1 MIPYRT
7 WLKTFFLTVIAIL
20 ILVAA
25 VDILL
30 QRGLGLRRVPLD
42 PDMEKK
48 AYSLI
53 VAAKEKPAVI
63 VAGDSRAER
72 HVDPAVIESRL
83 HASAVNVAVSS
94 GEMISVAKTFEHY
107 DILKNKPVLIV
118 SATSFQYNNG
128 AIDHDSLSMDSVVEM
143 PWLQQIL
150 VVREKLP
157 EMAYRKIRMYL
168 GLGKK
173 SKLLKNY
180 AEKGFVGVE
189 GKLTATVDQL
199 HTIGIEDGKTRH
211 PWYKDLRPGAPKET
225 ILADAIDRL
234 ARSGCRII
242 LFTPP
247 VSPVFREY
255 IKDSWIDRYEQ
266 DYSAFLKRTAER
278 HPNIHFLDFYQN
290 WTDEFP
296 NENFYD
302 IQHLNRTGAQK
313 LTAILCD
320 KIAEWGLLAPL
331 PQKNP

>member
-1 MIPYRT
+1 VIRYRT
-7 WLKTFFLTVIAIL
+7 WLKIFFATAIAIP
-20 ILVAA
+20 ILAVA

-30 QRGLGLRRVPLD
+30 QRGLGLRQVPLD

-48 AYSLI
+48 VYSLI
-53 VAAKEKPAVI
+53 VAPKASPAVI

-83 HASAVNVAVSS
+83 KTSAVNVAVSS
-94 GEMISVAKTFEHY
+94 GEMISVAKTFDRY
-107 DILKNKPVLIV
+107 DILAAKPVLIL

-143 PWLQQIL
+143 PWIQQVL

-157 EMAYRKIRMYL
+157 EMAYRKIRMYWD
-168 GLGKK
+168 LGKK
-173 SKLLKNY
+173 KKLLKDY
-180 AEKGFVGVE
+180 PEKGFVGVDTI
-189 GKLTATVDQL
+189 LSATVDQL
-199 HTIGIEDGKTRH
+199 STIGLEQGKTRH
-211 PWYKDLRPGAPKET
+211 PWYKDLRPGEPKAT

-234 ARSGCRII
+234 AQSGCPII

-255 IKDSWIDRYEQ
+255 IKGTWIDQYERE
-266 DYSAFLKRTAER
+266 YSAFLQRVADR

-296 NENFYD
+296 NDQFYD

-320 KIAEWGLLAPL
+320 RITEWGLL
-331 PQKNP
+331 KSN